1 MSPLILLLIAF
12 FILLFIRVPIAFAI
26 GLSSIVTIIYID
38 IPYTTMINQ
47 LFSGIDSFTL
57 LAVPLFLLV
66 GKLMNDG
73 GITDRLVNFASSVV
87 GHIKGG
93 LGHINVAVSM
103 LFAGLSGSSAADA
116 AAIGG
121 MMIPAMKKAKFDAGF
136 SVAITAASAT
146 LGVIIPPSIM
156 MVVYGAMG
164 QISIGALFLA
174 GVVPGIMIGLVQMAY
189 TYFLAVKMDYPAQPR
204 AKIKDVGVSFSKSFP
219 ALLLPLI
226 ILGGITSGIFT
237 ATEAAGVAVVYGIVL
252 MIFYRTFNLVDLIK
266 TFSSSVIEFSLPMMA
281 VASAGIMG
289 WLIAY
294 LEGPELIS
302 DFIMGITSSY
312 MGVFILLIIFLLII
326 GTFMSPI
333 PAIIIFLPIIQGL
346 GDAAGI
352 NPIQLGIIVCL
363 CLALGMVTPPYG
375 IALLISAQ
383 IGKITTLRAFVST
396 VPIIGLMLLVIFS
409 GVLFPNLFLFLPKIM
424 MPESVPDL

>member
-1 MSPLILLLIAF
+1 MNPLILLLIIF
-12 FILLFIRVPIAFAI
+12 FALLIVRVPIAFAI
-26 GLSSIVTIIYID
+26 GLSAITTIVYIGM
-38 IPYTTMINQ
+38 PFTTVINQ
-47 LFSGIDSFTL
+47 MFTGLDSFPL

-73 GITDRLVNFASSVV
+73 GITDRLLRFASTIV
-87 GHIKGG
+87 GHIRGG
-93 LGHINVAVSM
+93 LAHINVAVSM
-103 LFAGLSGSSAADA
+103 LFAGLSGSAAADA

-121 MMIPAMKKAKFDAGF
+121 IMIPAMKKARFDAGF

-174 GVVPGIMIGLVQMAY
+174 GIVPGILIGLVQMAY
-189 TYFLAVKMDYPAQPR
+189 SYFLAIKHDYPAEPR
-204 AKIKDVGVSFSKSFP
+204 AKLKDVGSAFTGSFP

-226 ILGGITSGIFT
+226 ILGGITSGLFT
-237 ATEAAGVAVVYGIVL
+237 ATEAAALAVVYGLIL
-252 MIFYRTFNLVDLIK
+252 MLMYRTLHPKRLLK
-266 TFSSSVIEFSLPMMA
+266 TFAESIVDFSLPMMA

-294 LEGPELIS
+294 LDGPELIAE
-302 DFIMGITSSY
+302 FIMGITSSY
-312 MGVFILLIIFLLII
+312 YGVFTLLIIFLLII

-346 GDAAGI
+346 GEVAQIHD
-352 NPIQLGIIVCL
+352 IQLGVIVCL
-363 CLALGMVTPPYG
+363 TLALGMVTPPYG
-375 IALLISAQ
+375 IALLISSQ
-383 IGKITTLRAFVST
+383 IGQITTLRAFVST
-396 VPIIGLMLLVIFS
+396 IPIIGLMLIIIYAGVIF
-409 GVLFPNLFLFLPKIM
+409 PDLFLFLPKLIM
-424 MPESVPDL
+424 PDVM

>member
-1 MSPLILLLIAF
+1 MHPLILLLIIF
-12 FILLFIRVPIAFAI
+12 FVLLVIRVPIAFAI
-26 GLSSIVTIIYID
+26 GLSAIGTILYIGLPFTTIV
-38 IPYTTMINQ
+38 NQ
-47 LFSGIDSFTL
+47 MFDGLDSFPL

-73 GITDRLVNFASSVV
+73 GITDRLVAFASTVV

-103 LFAGLSGSSAADA
+103 LFAGLSGSAAADA

-136 SVAITAASAT
+136 SVAITASSAT

-174 GVVPGIMIGLVQMAY
+174 GIVPGIMIGLTQMGY
-189 TYFLAVKMDYPAQPR
+189 TYYMAVKHDYPSEPR
-204 AKIKDVGVSFSKSFP
+204 AQVKDVGVSFLKTFP
-219 ALLLPLI
+219 ALLLPLV
-226 ILGGITSGIFT
+226 ILGGITSGVFT
-237 ATEAAGVAVVYGIVL
+237 ATEAAAVAVVYGLIL
-252 MIFYRTFNLVDLIK
+252 MVFYRTFSVKKLINTFAESVVD
-266 TFSSSVIEFSLPMMA
+266 FSLPMMA

-289 WLIAY
+289 WLIAF
-294 LEGPELIS
+294 LHGPEMIA

-312 MGVFILLIIFLLII
+312 LGVFMLLLLFLLII

-346 GDAAGI
+346 GEAAGI
-352 NPIQLGIIVCL
+352 NEIQLGVVVCL
-363 CLALGMVTPPYG
+363 ALALGMVTPPYG

-396 VPIIGLMLLVIFS
+396 IPIIGLMLLVIIS
-409 GVLFPNLFLFLPKIM
+409 GIIFKDLFIFLPKLI
-424 MPESVPDL
+424 MPEAF

>member
-1 MSPLILLLIAF
+1 MNPLILLMIIFFALLIV
-12 FILLFIRVPIAFAI
+12 RVPIAFAI
-26 GLSSIVTIIYID
+26 GLSAISTIIYIGM
-38 IPYTTMINQ
+38 PFTTVINQ
-47 LFSGIDSFTL
+47 MFTGLDSFPL

-73 GITDRLVNFASSVV
+73 GITDRLLRFAGTIV
-87 GHIKGG
+87 GHIRGG
-93 LGHINVAVSM
+93 LAHINVAVSM
-103 LFAGLSGSSAADA
+103 LFAGLSGSAAADA

-121 MMIPAMKKAKFDAGF
+121 MMIPAMKRARFDAGF

-174 GVVPGIMIGLVQMAY
+174 GIVPGIMIGLVQMAY
-189 TYFLAVKMDYPAQPR
+189 SYFLAVKHDYPSEPR
-204 AKIKDVGVSFSKSFP
+204 ATLPEVGSAFASSFP

-237 ATEAAGVAVVYGIVL
+237 ATEAAAVAVVYGLIL
-252 MIFYRTFNLVDLIK
+252 MIFYRTFNPIRLIK
-266 TFSSSVIEFSLPMMA
+266 TFSESVVDFSLPMMA

-294 LEGPELIS
+294 LQGPEMIS
-302 DFIMGITSSY
+302 EFIMGITSSY
-312 MGVFILLIIFLLII
+312 FGVFTLLIIFLIII

-346 GDAAGI
+346 GEAAQI
-352 NPIQLGIIVCL
+352 HDVQLGVIVCL
-363 CLALGMVTPPYG
+363 TLALGMVTPPYG
-375 IALLISAQ
+375 IALLISSQ
-383 IGKITTLRAFVST
+383 IGQITTIRAFVST
-396 VPIIGLMLLVIFS
+396 IPIIGLMLLVIFS
-409 GVLFPNLFLFLPKIM
+409 GVLIPDLFLFLPKLIM
-424 MPESVPDL
+424 PDVM